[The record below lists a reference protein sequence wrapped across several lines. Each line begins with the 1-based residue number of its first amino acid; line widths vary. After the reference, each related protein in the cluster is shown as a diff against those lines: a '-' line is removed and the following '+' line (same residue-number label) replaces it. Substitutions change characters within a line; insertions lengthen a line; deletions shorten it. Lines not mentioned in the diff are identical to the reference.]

1 MIKLALRLFI
11 SLLSILLTTPLVNGQ
26 TLPWF
31 RADSATVVSLLTC
44 APGSIIYELEGHAA
58 LRIRQSDGSDITV
71 NWGLFDFN
79 KPNFVYRFVKGE
91 TDYMAGAYPTGRFL
105 REYLA
110 TGRRVTEFELN
121 LTQEQK
127 QALLDAVAFNVRP
140 ENAVYRYNYVREN
153 CSTAILDHIERAAGQ
168 PLTMPDVPADL
179 TDATTFR
186 RAMQHYHRNYPWYQ
200 FGIDLALGH
209 KLDEPINARELA
221 FAPAA
226 LAEMA
231 PGITLAGTPLFKPGQ
246 PITPGA
252 EQGVTLGPTP
262 WWQTPMAAGVAVAA
276 IALLLSLRDVKR
288 RRLSRW
294 FDTLF
299 YLALGLAGCVITF
312 LVFISTHYASSP
324 NWLLLWINPLCLLI
338 AACIWWPRTYRLLR
352 ILQALN
358 VAAIVI
364 YLLLI
369 VFGPVRTNPAFFPFI
384 FADTVRAITFI
395 TVSRNVITKKV
406 N

>member
-1 MIKLALRLFI
+1 MTRTTHKLFLSVFAM
-11 SLLSILLTTPLVNGQ
+11 LLCAITVFGQ
-26 TLPWF
+26 TPPWF

-58 LRIRQSDGSDITV
+58 LRIRQADGTDITV

-79 KPNFVYRFVKGE
+79 NPNFVYRFVKGE

-127 QALLDAVAFNVRP
+127 QALLDAVAINVRP

-153 CSTAILDHIERAAGQ
+153 CSTAILDHIERATGQ
-168 PLTMPDVPADL
+168 PLTMPDVPANL
-179 TDATTFR
+179 SDATTFR

-209 KLDEPINARELA
+209 KLDEPIDARELA

-231 PGITLAGTPLFKPGQ
+231 SGIKAGSTPVFNAGVA
-246 PITPGA
+246 ITPGT
-252 EQGVTLGPTP
+252 EEGVALGPTP
-262 WWQTPMAAGVAVAA
+262 WWQTPMAVGLLMAA
-276 IALLLSLRDVKR
+276 IALLLSVYDISRH
-288 RRLSRW
+288 RLSRW
-294 FDTLF
+294 FDTVF
-299 YLALGLAGCVITF
+299 YLAIGLAGCVITF
-312 LVFISTHYASSP
+312 LVFVSTHYASSP
-324 NWLLLWINPLCLLI
+324 NWLLLWINPLCLI
-338 AACIWWPRTYRLLR
+338 VATFVWWQRTYPLLR
-352 ILQALN
+352 ALQTLN
-358 VAAIVI
+358 LAAIAI

>member
-1 MIKLALRLFI
+1 MNRATHKLY
-11 SLLSILLTTPLVNGQ
+11 LSVFVMLMSVLTVYGQ

-58 LRIRQSDGSDITV
+58 LRVRQSDGTDITV

-91 TDYMAGAYPTGRFL
+91 TDYMAGAYPTSRFL

-127 QALLDAVAFNVRP
+127 KALLEAVALNVRP

-153 CSTAILDHIERAAGQ
+153 CSTAILDHIERATGQ
-168 PLTMPDVPADL
+168 PLTMPDVPTDL

-209 KLDEPINARELA
+209 KLDEPIDARELA

-226 LAEMA
+226 LTEMA
-231 PGITLAGTPLFKPGQ
+231 PAITSGGKLLFKPGVA
-246 PITPGA
+246 ITPGT
-252 EQGVTLGPTP
+252 EEGVALGPTP
-262 WWQTPMAAGVAVAA
+262 WWQTPMATGLLIAA
-276 IALLLSLRDVKR
+276 IALLSSIYDIKR

-294 FDTLF
+294 FDSLF
-299 YLALGLAGCVITF
+299 YLAIGLAGCVITF
-312 LVFISTHYASSP
+312 LVFVSTHYASSP
-324 NWLLLWINPLCLLI
+324 NWLMLWINPLCLLI
-338 AACIWWPRTYRLLR
+338 AAGVWWHRAYASLR
-352 ILQALN
+352 ILQTLN
-358 VAAIVI
+358 LAAIVI

-384 FADTVRAITFI
+384 FADTVRALTFI